1 MDFLILFLPPVLGW
15 SVNVCWAFHE
25 SDDKQVL
32 KYTANDKQ
40 MLHHCV
46 DWNIFTK
53 PAQFINVGFHFL
65 CCQDQEVINLRN
77 VRWLRLKET
86 DNKMQ

>member
-15 SVNVCWAFHE
+15 SVNVWWAFHE

-46 DWNIFTK
+46 D
-53 PAQFINVGFHFL
+53 
-65 CCQDQEVINLRN
+65 
-77 VRWLRLKET
+77 
-86 DNKMQ
+86 